1 MVASEVKDLAQETA
15 RATEDISHRVETIQT
30 DTGGAVTAIEQITEV
45 IARIS
50 DFQTTI
56 ASAVEEQT
64 ATTGEMNRSVAEA
77 ASGTGDIA
85 QNITGVAAGRRQHQP
100 GRRRD
105 AAGHRR
111 ARPDVHRPEQPGHQI
126 PDITAFRVRDKMPL
140 MIFWLDDGFDRA
152 HASSGDSRYAEAV
165 RAHLSDFDESWGDI
179 APVGFAAAAWLLAT
193 ELEPAYVRWHPR
205 IMSAR
210 CRRNGWDGTL
220 TCETTIA
227 GRWPAELTAG
237 RDWTQDRG
245 WRDWPQTFGQYLTPT
260 EQDIVRAPHLR
271 TLLLVEA
278 TVAAGPPAGRARRP
292 GRRGREGRPAGR
304 RGDRPRAERPPRPDA
319 RPPRQR
325 LSPRF
330 QAHSS
335 RASAPAAMLRV
346 MPSAFTF
353 RRGLAGG
360 LPPTTG
366 SARV

>member
-1 MVASEVKDLAQETA
+1 
-15 RATEDISHRVETIQT
+15 
-30 DTGGAVTAIEQITEV
+30 
-45 IARIS
+45 
-50 DFQTTI
+50 
-56 ASAVEEQT
+56 
-64 ATTGEMNRSVAEA
+64 
-77 ASGTGDIA
+77 
-85 QNITGVAAGRRQHQP
+85 
-100 GRRRD
+100 
-105 AAGHRR
+105 
-111 ARPDVHRPEQPGHQI
+111 
-126 PDITAFRVRDKMPL
+126 

-227 GRWPAELTAG
+227 GRWPAELTAS

-278 TVAAGPPAGRARRP
+278 TVPPDHLPAAPAGPDDEVEKAAQRAVAVIA
-292 GRRGREGRPAGR
+292 RE
-304 RGDRPRAERPPRPDA
+304 
-319 RPPRQR
+319 
-325 LSPRF
+325 LSDLLGP
-330 QAHSS
+330 
-335 RASAPAAMLRV
+335 ML
-346 MPSAFTF
+346 THLDK
-353 RRGLAGG
+353 G
-360 LPPTTG
+360 
-366 SARV
+366 